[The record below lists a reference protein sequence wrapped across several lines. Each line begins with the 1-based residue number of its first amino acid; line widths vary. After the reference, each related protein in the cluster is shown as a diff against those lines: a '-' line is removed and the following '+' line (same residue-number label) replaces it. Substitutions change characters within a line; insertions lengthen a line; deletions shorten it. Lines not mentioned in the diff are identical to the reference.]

1 MTDKVVEFGMN
12 VSFFAGSSHSAIDVG
27 STLKL
32 LLDFSEGMVEY
43 LRMELLSM
51 EEGLRPVIEGKIKDP
66 NGNVVRS
73 LATYRLLT
81 KAQPIHLLQFL
92 ITVVPAAAQTMS
104 NEAEKIALLLRITVP
119 AIRFPCV

>member
-43 LRMELLSM
+43 LRMELLS
-51 EEGLRPVIEGKIKDP
+51 IEGKIKDP